1 MTPKL
6 PTVSKQELLN
16 AIRDGVADA
25 MWRMITNATD
35 MPCADFYDFVKD
47 GVAEGIRQIDLSDT
61 LKDGIRERL
70 NERHGP

>member
-1 MTPKL
+1 MTKL

-25 MWRMITNATD
+25 VWRMITNATD

-47 GVAEGIRQIDLSDT
+47 GVAEGIERLDLGDT
-61 LKDGIRERL
+61 LKDGIMERL

>member
-1 MTPKL
+1 MIKL

-35 MPCADFYDFVKD
+35 APCADFYDFVKD
-47 GVAEGIRQIDLSDT
+47 GVAEGIARLDLGDAPR
-61 LKDGIRERL
+61 DGIIEHLKR
-70 NERHGP
+70 

>member
-1 MTPKL
+1 MIKL

-47 GVAEGIRQIDLSDT
+47 GVAEGNQS
-61 LKDGIRERL
+61 
-70 NERHGP
+70 P

>member
-1 MTPKL
+1 MTKL

-35 MPCADFYDFVKD
+35 VPCADFYDFVKD
-47 GVAEGIRQIDLSDT
+47 GVAQGIERLDLGDK
-61 LKDGIRERL
+61 LKDGITERL
-70 NERHGP
+70 KNGP